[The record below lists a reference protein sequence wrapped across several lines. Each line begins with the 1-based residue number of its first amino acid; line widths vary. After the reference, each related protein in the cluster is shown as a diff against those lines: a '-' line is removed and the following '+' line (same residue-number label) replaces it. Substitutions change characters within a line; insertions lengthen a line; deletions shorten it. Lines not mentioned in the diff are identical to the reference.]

1 MASASTR
8 ARLEELERR
17 SATPERLGALGPL
30 TLQWLA
36 YLRNEGPRP
45 EEEGPPRPMAD
56 LSALGPETQ
65 ALIRELRGP

>member
-17 SATPERLGALGPL
+17 SATPERFGALSQI

-36 YLRNEGPRP
+36 YLRDEGPMP
-45 EEEGPPRPMAD
+45 KEGSCPMAD
-56 LSALGPETQ
+56 LSSFSPETQ
-65 ALIRELRGP
+65 ALVRELRGR

>member
-8 ARLEELERR
+8 ARLEELERL
-17 SATPERLGALGPL
+17 SATPERLGALSPL

-36 YLRNEGPRP
+36 YLRDEGPRP
-45 EEEGPPRPMAD
+45 EGEPRPMAD
-56 LSALGPETQ
+56 LSAFSPETQ

>member
-1 MASASTR
+1 MASALTR

-17 SATPERLGALGPL
+17 SATPERFGALSPP

-36 YLRNEGPRP
+36 YLRDEGPRP
-45 EEEGPPRPMAD
+45 EVEPCPMAD

>member
-1 MASASTR
+1 MASATTR

-17 SATPERLGALGPL
+17 TATPERFGELDPL

-45 EEEGPPRPMAD
+45 EVEPCPMAD
-56 LSALGPETQ
+56 LSALSPETQ
-65 ALIRELRGP
+65 ALIRELRAS